1 MAITHERLGFQEFK
15 EASIRGFTQ
24 EHFTTI
30 EVGFVPWVPFSKKYA
45 MESRWITGTNAF
57 DIHPTEGS
65 KKKPWM
71 KRVQRFEEER
81 GETIGDM
88 TKKAKG
94 IGSQAA
100 LLSMEL
106 SKLLEREGIVGKFET
121 TVKEEIET
129 QAIARIMLDTFE
141 EKDWKNP
148 AVDTQIEL
156 VTKLMG
162 PTTWNTTF
170 DMIARDQKS
179 ADAIDYNL
187 HILANRIGA
196 DGPAFVQ
203 GVKTIE
209 TTNMTAK
216 KFFQTKLHAIPK
228 WQDDIHTNWNKA
240 VEKSMNEIIK
250 EWDIIGKDLWPIYE
264 EAKAAVAQETAE
276 GKAAA
281 KLGGYKFRK
290 GPETLAYATR
300 QMLSRFLEIQY
311 TQGLGEAYIYSAP
324 VAKYA
329 LGVARLEPV
338 FKDGILMAVRSKDG
352 GPHTEVIEFENAQRL
367 RELYGEEIFR
377 VIGSR
382 RLYSTHRA
390 MLFDDAISRYK
401 ISDEAALAF
410 TMEESQ
416 ATVDQLALTSGRI
429 DMIGSALEIES
440 SIVGTGVVGGS
451 AVVTAAEVLSS
462 KEAAE
467 TFKQQFREFFKD
479 PKFQSDMSE
488 FYKKAANASNSL
500 TDLWKDNLN
509 LKNKHRLPHGSGIFG
524 PPFWNPSESGL
535 EGIGIPFWYS
545 QGRDASAFL
554 LFKTK
559 ETLSAADF
567 KAKGLI
573 DPRSKYITQFHGPK
587 GKGYRKRGIW
597 GSEAT
602 SLTRG

>member
-1 MAITHERLGFQEFK
+1 
-15 EASIRGFTQ
+15 
-24 EHFTTI
+24 
-30 EVGFVPWVPFSKKYA
+30 
-45 MESRWITGTNAF
+45 
-57 DIHPTEGS
+57 
-65 KKKPWM
+65 
-71 KRVQRFEEER
+71 VQRFEEER
-81 GETIGDM
+81 GQTIGDM
-88 TKKAKG
+88 TKQAKG

-121 TVKEEIET
+121 TVKGEIEE

-148 AVDTQIEL
+148 AVDTNIQL

-179 ADAIDYNL
+179 ADVIDYNL

-196 DGPAFVQ
+196 DGPAFVK

-250 EWDIIGKDLWPIYE
+250 EWKIIGKDLWPIYKE
-264 EAKAAVAQETAE
+264 AQKAVAKETAEAKAAAQ
-276 GKAAA
+276 
-281 KLGGYKFRK
+281 LGGYKFRK

-311 TQGLGEAYIYSAP
+311 TQSLGEAYIYSAP

-329 LGVARLEPV
+329 LGLARLEPV
-338 FKDGILMAVRSKDG
+338 FEDGILMEVRSADG
-352 GPHTEVIEFENAQRL
+352 GPHTEVIELQNAE
-367 RELYGEEIFR
+367 ELVEKYQDQIFR
-377 VIGSR
+377 TVGSR
-382 RLYSTHRA
+382 YLYSTHRA
-390 MLFDDAISRYK
+390 MLFDDAITRYK

-416 ATVDQLALTSGRI
+416 ATVDQLALMQHRGE
-429 DMIGSALEIES
+429 MVGSAIEIQAGMS
-440 SIVGTGVVGGS
+440 GAGVVGG
-451 AVVTAAEVLSS
+451 ATVVTAAEVLST

-479 PKFQSDMSE
+479 PKFKSDMSD

-509 LKNKHRLPHGSGIFG
+509 LQSKHKLPHASGIFG

-535 EGIGIPFWYS
+535 EGVGIPFWYS
-545 QGRDASAFL
+545 QGRDASAFM

-559 ETLSAADF
+559 ETPSAATF

-573 DPRSKYITQFHGPK
+573 DPRTKYITQFHGPK